1 MKRMITLLLALA
13 ICFGLMPVAA
23 FAQAMP
29 FTDVADDAFYYDAVA
44 WAVEEEI
51 TTGMTP
57 TTFGPDAK
65 CTRGHVVTFLWRLA
79 GCPKPQG
86 DTMPFVDVEL
96 NEYYTDA
103 ILWAVEQGITEG
115 RDDTHFDPLAECS
128 RAEIAVFLWRFFGS
142 QSVEGLTNPF
152 TDVVSGEW
160 YTSAIVWAAARA
172 IADGMPDQ
180 TFAFADTCTRGQVVT
195 FLYRAAKLMEEL
207 EEPTEPSEEA
217 TEPSEGDEP
226 GLKLEEDAST
236 VNRGDM
242 LRASTYALT
251 SANDGTS
258 TQATTTKTLKYFDV
272 TLFDYDTKI
281 TYANP
286 DVVSGAFN
294 DATHAL
300 DLAEDPD
307 AETWNG
313 LYFNTGSPGSESYSY
328 ATDSTAR
335 TDLTWADVMNGT
347 YYSDEACTIKATVSA
362 VMDSTGSGE
371 YEKVSVARSELISV
385 TTDTWIRCEGYYYQI
400 DGEYYPLYAKRYNY
414 YDYTYYFIYNWGYS
428 KTNSENDVTAIQ
440 VSNYYG
446 ANDYNYD
453 YSTSYTFNIYKMEG
467 TVVGYT
473 LTAGGTTLKTLNGTD
488 TSAAIGVTLYQ
499 VGAKEETEA
508 KSYAAYNWW
517 NKGSGKAE
525 DGQKFY
531 TGLVEDT
538 LVNGNI
544 RFTVPEAGFFN
555 NDTTVKTIYERVE
568 MPFVYEDGFYSFY
581 SHEDGVYFKED
592 STQGS
597 TTAKSDGRLYFD
609 DNPQQIK
616 DSGSSSGYKSWG
628 DGSEN
633 VWLPFNETQVLSGF
647 TEADYHFGM
656 VATIPFTMTTN
667 GKINASDNTS
677 QDIIFSFSGDD
688 DVWVFIDGQ
697 LVIDLGG
704 IHNRLDAE
712 INFADGDYGT
722 VTYSVSNS
730 KKDEQPTGSFNEGDG
745 FSLNQQLFGN
755 LIGQN
760 RETFAATEDHTLT
773 IFYLERGA
781 GSSNCRIR
789 FNLPMKDNVTVTKVV
804 NESKTEGGKTSPLT
818 AEEKTYVDSLNY
830 GFTLY
835 RGTDGNNFAAVANA
849 NYLLLNENKTVLGV
863 YATDSNGHFTLKN
876 GQTAK
881 FITDF
886 STNTYYYVREDEL
899 TDQGFYEPSY
909 SYTGSATNAYSYRIG
924 DTGSYTTLTGDGSTD
939 ASTIP
944 TTSGSYT
951 SNYICVSGS
960 AEATDNLAFYC
971 YNYVKSDIPNP
982 TVITND
988 VMYVIDYGLPVDLTD
1003 ILTNDR
1009 IKGDNI
1015 NVQFFHGTGVTLAN
1029 GTLKTD
1035 GSVDTEPTADTS
1047 KLSTLKYGEFVDNGD
1062 NTLTYTLNKQMT
1074 GVEVIDYMV
1083 TASASGT
1090 SAGQDTTLYAAAI
1103 GHIYIIPATT
1113 MYYEEYFTGLVEYGS
1128 GWTEETTTGHS
1139 DRQET
1144 GLVDS
1149 TMNWSPYGS
1158 DVAYQDDDKDSNGT
1172 SKYVDTTN
1180 GSATFSYTFTGTA
1193 SSFFARTTKDTGY
1206 LKIELKDSDGTTVEL
1221 KYRDTA
1227 WLQDASEAHAN
1238 DTLYNIPV
1246 YTTPDLSYGTYTVTV
1261 TVAKHSVQLQTGKD
1275 FWLDGIRVVNPLDIR
1290 DTNYKIAEDAYLQDG
1305 ESEMISITLRQKLLT
1320 NAHEAQKTD
1329 ENGDPVVNE
1338 DGDPIYELV
1347 WDAGFVVFTD
1357 SNGEIVSAE
1366 EYQSIGPKEEV
1377 YLNKGQKVSFSVITN
1392 DTTAYKLFLGMK
1404 APFGSGKVQV
1414 GSKEYILGHAADC
1427 YYNVTDNRS
1436 IKKINDETY
1445 ICTYTIIVTD
1455 SVVSLTNIKVTDA
1468 PYIELTAG
1476 EDDIVISGG
1485 SGENLG
1491 GN

>member
-44 WAVEEEI
+44 WAVEDGI
-51 TTGMTP
+51 TEGMTR
-57 TTFGPDAK
+57 TTFGPDVN

-79 GCPKPQG
+79 DCPAPEG

-152 TDVVSGEW
+152 ADVVSGEW
-160 YTSAIVWAAARA
+160 YTSAIVWAADQA
-172 IADGMPDQ
+172 ITKGMPDQ

-195 FLYRAAKLMEEL
+195 FLYRAAKLMEDL
-207 EEPTEPSEEA
+207 EEPTEPSEEP

-236 VNRGDM
+236 VTSGEM

-272 TLFDYDTKI
+272 TLFDYDTEI

-446 ANDYNYD
+446 ADDYNYD

-499 VGAKEETEA
+499 VGAKKETDA

-517 NKGSGKAE
+517 SKGSGKAE

-616 DSGSSSGYKSWG
+616 DSNYASGYKSWG

-633 VWLPFNETQVLSGF
+633 VWLPFNETQELSSYI
-647 TEADYHFGM
+647 EADYHFGM

-667 GKINASDNTS
+667 GKINASDDAS

-712 INFADGDYGT
+712 INFAKGT
-722 VTYSVSNS
+722 VTYSESNTLTT
-730 KKDEQPTGSFNEGDG
+730 ETGSYNESY
-745 FSLNQQLFGN
+745 FALSQILFDN

-804 NESKTEGGKTSPLT
+804 NESKTADGKTSPLT

-835 RGTDGNNFAAVANA
+835 RGTDGNSFAAVANA

-886 STNTYYYVREDEL
+886 STNTYYYVREDDL
-899 TDQGFYEPSY
+899 TDQGFYKPSY
-909 SYTGSATNAYSYRIG
+909 SYTGSATNAYSYRTG

-988 VMYVIDYGLPVDLTD
+988 VMYVIDYGLPVELTD

-1015 NVQFFHGTGVTLAN
+1015 NVQFFHGTGVTLAD

-1035 GSVDTEPTADTS
+1035 GSVDTKPTADTS

-1128 GWTEETTTGHS
+1128 GWTKETTTGHS
-1139 DRQET
+1139 DKQET

-1149 TMNWSPYGS
+1149 TKNWSPYGS
-1158 DVAYQDDDKDSNGT
+1158 DEAYRDDSKDSNGT
-1172 SKYVDTTN
+1172 SMYVDTTN
-1180 GSATFSYTFTGTA
+1180 GSATFSYTFTGTGT
-1193 SSFFARTTKDTGY
+1193 SFFARTTKETGY
-1206 LKIELKDSDGTTVEL
+1206 LKIEVTDSDGVPVDFR
-1221 KYRDTA
+1221 YRDTA
-1227 WLQDASEAHAN
+1227 WLQNEGEAYEN
-1238 DTLYNIPV
+1238 STLYNIPV
-1246 YTTPDLSYGTYTVTV
+1246 YTLEDLPYGNYTVTV
-1261 TVAKHSVQLQTGKD
+1261 TVAKQNTTLQTGKD
-1275 FWLDGIRVVNPLDIR
+1275 FWLDGIRVVNPLDSG
-1290 DTNYKIAEDAYLQDG
+1290 DANYNVAQEAYRQDG
-1305 ESEMISITLRQKLLT
+1305 ESAMQTITLREKLLH
-1320 NAHEAQKTD
+1320 NAHEVEKTD
-1329 ENGDPVVNE
+1329 ENGDPVLDENGE
-1338 DGDPIYELV
+1338 PIYELV
-1347 WDAGFVVFTD
+1347 WDDGFVVFTD
-1357 SNGEIVSAE
+1357 SNGEIVSVE
-1366 EYQSIGPKEEV
+1366 EYRSIGPKEEV
-1377 YLNKGQKVSFSVITN
+1377 YLNKTQTVSFSVITSDPN
-1392 DTTAYKLFLGMK
+1392 NYQLYLGMK
-1404 APFGSGKVQV
+1404 APFGSATVQV
-1414 GSKEYILGHAADC
+1414 GNKTFDLKHAADC
-1427 YYNVTDNRS
+1427 YYDITNTCTTVKGEDGMYT
-1436 IKKINDETY
+1436 
-1445 ICTYTIIVTD
+1445 CTYTMKAMT
-1455 SVVSLTNIKVTDA
+1455 SVVSLTNIKVTKSED
-1468 PYIELTAG
+1468 IELKATA
-1476 EDDIVISGG
+1476 DIENPGNTGG
-1485 SGENLG
+1485 DENVDVDG
-1491 GN
+1491 D